1 MSGFMGGGGKLHLSN
16 VGLDKV
22 VFFKKKIRITF
33 LLVYIFTF

>member
-22 VFFKKKIRITF
+22 VFFKKIRITF

>member
-1 MSGFMGGGGKLHLSN
+1 MGGGGKLHLSN

-22 VFFKKKIRITF
+22 VFFFLKKKIRITF